1 MEDEMHRVVGI
12 DLGTTYSAVAAYHA
26 DDYAPKI
33 LADPEREG
41 AASVAMP
48 SVVRLDT
55 ATGVLVVGHDAKDAI
70 SEGPGAEGTLVEIKR
85 EMGAVFD
92 EKLLDRFGARGVYRV
107 DDPVRA
113 RLGDEWL
120 RPQEISAL
128 VLMKMKRIAERS
140 LGGEIHDAV
149 VTVPAYF
156 MERQKKATEEAALL
170 AGLYPRQLIPEP
182 TAAAIA
188 YGVDRAESERQ
199 VYLVFDLG
207 GGTFDVSII
216 ETREDEIE
224 VIATAGDQRLGGGDF
239 DDAVAEWIVRE
250 LGDTLPKD
258 IQPLQIKAAAE
269 AAKRELSLRSAT
281 TVDLGGGTRALELDR
296 DTFETLI
303 QPILDRSLK
312 QVDEALTFA
321 RSAKG
326 VLPEHVNA
334 VLLVGGSTRIPQV
347 KRMLL
352 NHFDR
357 DEGFVRGDANPDTL
371 VARGA
376 AIVANR
382 FEASPAFD
390 LASRPTAE
398 RSADEQD
405 YAVTLITEHTL
416 GVGVQDGELSMLIPR
431 GTKIPARQVR
441 TYTNPDQAPRI
452 EAVIYQGE
460 DKYVYNN
467 TLIGT
472 IHLDDIERRPQ
483 GYHEFE
489 VEFTLDVNGLLG
501 VQVTHTNTGREYQA
515 TFDQSTT
522 IGKLDELAERRAALV
537 RLFATDAWPGA
548 AKPAVGQQGGGSA
561 EFTVPP
567 PVAAA
572 VPGPVTAEAASPAG
586 SGLPGPASTG
596 VPGPAVNGL
605 PAPVTTGAPGPAP
618 TGLPDPVTTGS
629 PAPNA
634 NGLPDP
640 IGSGLPD
647 PVAAAVPGPAVGTAS
662 ASVPA
667 PATAPSAGADAGID
681 PAAVP
686 AEYRRMV
693 KKALRA
699 GRDGQAPPALT
710 AALGAFWDAV
720 RAGAD
725 EDTLD
730 ELADVLEDEL

>member
-26 DDYAPKI
+26 EDYAPKI

-41 AASVAMP
+41 AAAVAMP

-92 EKLLDRFGARGVYRV
+92 ERLLERFGARGVYQV

-239 DDAVAEWIVRE
+239 DDAVVEWIVRE
-250 LGDTLPKD
+250 LGDTLPKE

-281 TVDLGGGTRALELDR
+281 TVDLGGGARVLELDR

-312 QVDEALTFA
+312 QVDEALKFA

-537 RLFATDAWPGA
+537 RLFATDAGPAAGNPGVA
-548 AKPAVGQQGGGSA
+548 RQGGGSA
-561 EFTVPP
+561 EFSVPS
-567 PVAAA
+567 PVAAT
-572 VPGPVTAEAASPAG
+572 VPGPV
-586 SGLPGPASTG
+586 SGG
-596 VPGPAVNGL
+596 VPGPVSAEV
-605 PAPVTTGAPGPAP
+605 PSPVTAG
-618 TGLPDPVTTGS
+618 
-629 PAPNA
+629 
-634 NGLPDP
+634 
-640 IGSGLPD
+640 
-647 PVAAAVPGPAVGTAS
+647 VPGP
-662 ASVPA
+662 
-667 PATAPSAGADAGID
+667 
-681 PAAVP
+681 
-686 AEYRRMV
+686 
-693 KKALRA
+693 
-699 GRDGQAPPALT
+699 
-710 AALGAFWDAV
+710 
-720 RAGAD
+720 
-725 EDTLD
+725 
-730 ELADVLEDEL
+730 

>member
-1 MEDEMHRVVGI
+1 MEDELHRVVGI

-41 AASVAMP
+41 TAAVAMP
-48 SVVRLDT
+48 SVVRLDP

-70 SEGPGAEGTLVEIKR
+70 NEGPGTEGTLVEIKR

-92 EKLLDRFGARGVYRV
+92 EKLLERFGARGVYQV
-107 DDPVRA
+107 EDPVRA

-128 VLMKMKRIAERS
+128 VLMKMKWIAEQS

-239 DDAVAEWIVRE
+239 DDAVAEWIKRE

-258 IQPLQIKAAAE
+258 VEPLQIKAAAE
-269 AAKRELSLRSAT
+269 AAKRELSLRST
-281 TVDLGGGTRALELDR
+281 TSIDLGGGTTPLELSR
-296 DTFETLI
+296 DTFEALI

-312 QVDEALTFA
+312 QVDEALKFA
-321 RSAKG
+321 QSAKG

-390 LASRPTAE
+390 LATRPTAE
-398 RSADEQD
+398 RSADDQD

-416 GVGVQDGELSMLIPR
+416 GVGVQDGELSVLIPR

-537 RLFATDAWPGA
+537 RLFATVRPAGA
-548 AKPAVGQQGGGSA
+548 AEPARGPRDSGSA
-561 EFTVPP
+561 EFAVPS

-572 VPGPVTAEAASPAG
+572 VPGPVAA
-586 SGLPGPASTG
+586 GLPGPATTTVPEPVATSVPEPVATS
-596 VPGPAVNGL
+596 VPGPVTTTV
-605 PAPVTTGAPGPAP
+605 PEPVTT
-618 TGLPDPVTTGS
+618 
-629 PAPNA
+629 
-634 NGLPDP
+634 
-640 IGSGLPD
+640 
-647 PVAAAVPGPAVGTAS
+647 AVPGPVTATTP

-667 PATAPSAGADAGID
+667 QGGPAPSADAPATGID

-710 AALGAFWDAV
+710 AALGAFWEAV

>member
-1 MEDEMHRVVGI
+1 MEDELHRVVGI

-26 DDYAPKI
+26 DDFAPKI

-41 AASVAMP
+41 AAAVAMP
-48 SVVRLDT
+48 SVVRLDP
-55 ATGVLVVGHDAKDAI
+55 ATGALVVGHDAKDAI
-70 SEGPGAEGTLVEIKR
+70 SDGPGTEGTLVEIKR

-92 EKLLDRFGARGVYRV
+92 ETLLERFGARGVYQV

-128 VLMKMKRIAERS
+128 VLMKMKWIAEQS

-239 DDAVAEWIVRE
+239 DDAVAECIRRE

-258 IQPLQIKAAAE
+258 IEPLQIKAAAE
-269 AAKRELSLRSAT
+269 TAKRELSLRST
-281 TVDLGGGTRALELDR
+281 TTIDLGGGTAPLELGR
-296 DTFETLI
+296 DTFEALI

-312 QVDEALTFA
+312 QVDEALKFA

-382 FEASPAFD
+382 FEASSAFD
-390 LASRPTAE
+390 LATRPTAE
-398 RSADEQD
+398 RSADDQD

-416 GVGVQDGELSMLIPR
+416 GVGVQDGELSVLIPR

-472 IHLDDIERRPQ
+472 IHLDDIERRPH

-537 RLFATDAWPGA
+537 RLFATVR
-548 AKPAVGQQGGGSA
+548 PASPQESPAGQQDHGPA
-561 EFTVPP
+561 EFAVPS

-572 VPGPVTAEAASPAG
+572 VPGPVTA
-586 SGLPGPASTG
+586 G
-596 VPGPAVNGL
+596 V
-605 PAPVTTGAPGPAP
+605 PAPVTA
-618 TGLPDPVTTGS
+618 S
-629 PAPNA
+629 
-634 NGLPDP
+634 
-640 IGSGLPD
+640 
-647 PVAAAVPGPAVGTAS
+647 VPGPVAT
-662 ASVPA
+662 SVPA
-667 PATAPSAGADAGID
+667 PVTATPPAAVPAQGPAPAADAPATGID

-710 AALGAFWDAV
+710 AALSAFWEAV

>member
-1 MEDEMHRVVGI
+1 MEDELHRVVGI
-12 DLGTTYSAVAAYHA
+12 DLGTTYSAVAAYA
-26 DDYAPKI
+26 PDDFAPKI

-41 AASVAMP
+41 AAAVATP
-48 SVVRLDT
+48 SVLRLDPD
-55 ATGVLVVGHDAKDAI
+55 TGTLVVGHDAKDAI

-85 EMGAVFD
+85 EMGAVFTP
-92 EKLLDRFGARGVYRV
+92 ELLDHFGARGVYEV

-113 RLGDEWL
+113 RLGDAWL

-128 VLMKMKRIAERS
+128 VLMRMKRIAEQT
-140 LGGEIHDAV
+140 LGGDIHDAV

-199 VYLVFDLG
+199 IYLVFDLG

-239 DDAVAEWIVRE
+239 DDAVVEWIIRE
-250 LGDTLPKD
+250 CGETLPKD
-258 IQPLQIKAAAE
+258 TERLRIKAAAE
-269 AAKRELSLRSAT
+269 VAKRELSLRAAT
-281 TVDLGGGTRALELDR
+281 TIDLGGATAPLELDR
-296 DTFETLI
+296 ATFEALI
-303 QPILDRSLK
+303 QPILDRSLR
-312 QVDEALTFA
+312 QVDEALRFA
-321 RSAKG
+321 QSAKG
-326 VLPEHVNA
+326 VLREHVNA

-352 NHFDR
+352 EHFDR

-376 AIVANR
+376 AIVAHR
-382 FEASPAFD
+382 FEPSSAFD
-390 LASRPTAE
+390 LATRPTAE

-416 GVGVQDGELSMLIPR
+416 GVGVQQGKFNALIPR
-431 GTKIPARQVR
+431 GTKIPARQVK
-441 TYTNPDQAPRI
+441 TYTNPEQAHRI
-452 EAVIYQGE
+452 EAAIYQGE
-460 DKYVYNN
+460 GEYIYDNS
-467 TLIGT
+467 LIGT
-472 IHLDDIERRPQ
+472 IHLDDIERRPE

-522 IGKLDELAERRAALV
+522 IGKLDELAERRAVLV
-537 RLFATDAWPGA
+537 KLFATVRAAGAQDRAEAAGAERSPAGQPDAGPV
-548 AKPAVGQQGGGSA
+548 K
-561 EFTVPP
+561 FTVPA

-572 VPGPVTAEAASPAG
+572 VPEPVCAT
-586 SGLPGPASTG
+586 
-596 VPGPAVNGL
+596 
-605 PAPVTTGAPGPAP
+605 
-618 TGLPDPVTTGS
+618 
-629 PAPNA
+629 
-634 NGLPDP
+634 
-640 IGSGLPD
+640 
-647 PVAAAVPGPAVGTAS
+647 
-662 ASVPA
+662 VPA
-667 PATAPSAGADAGID
+667 PAGEVD

-686 AEYRRMV
+686 AEYRRTV

-699 GRDGQAPPALT
+699 GRDGQAPPVLT

-730 ELADVLEDEL
+730 ELADRLEDEL

>member
-41 AASVAMP
+41 AAAVAMP

-55 ATGVLVVGHDAKDAI
+55 TTGVLVVGHDAKDAI

-92 EKLLDRFGARGVYRV
+92 EQLLERFGARGVYQV

-239 DDAVAEWIVRE
+239 DDAVVEWIVRE
-250 LGDTLPKD
+250 LDDTLPKE

-312 QVDEALTFA
+312 QVDEALKFA

-522 IGKLDELAERRAALV
+522 IGKLDELAERRAALM
-537 RLFATDAWPGA
+537 RLFATDAGPGA
-548 AKPAVGQQGGGSA
+548 RNPGVGQQGGGSA
-561 EFTVPP
+561 EFTVPS
-567 PVAAA
+567 PVAAT
-572 VPGPVTAEAASPAG
+572 VPGPVTAGVPGPVTAGVPGPVTAGVPEPAAGGLPDPVST
-586 SGLPGPASTG
+586 GLPGPAANGLPGPVANGLPGPVANGLPGPVAST
-596 VPGPAVNGL
+596 VPGPA
-605 PAPVTTGAPGPAP
+605 A
-618 TGLPDPVTTGS
+618 
-629 PAPNA
+629 
-634 NGLPDP
+634 
-640 IGSGLPD
+640 
-647 PVAAAVPGPAVGTAS
+647 GTAS
-662 ASVPA
+662 GSVPA
-667 PATAPSAGADAGID
+667 QHAAHSAGADAGID

-699 GRDGQAPPALT
+699 GRDGQASPALT